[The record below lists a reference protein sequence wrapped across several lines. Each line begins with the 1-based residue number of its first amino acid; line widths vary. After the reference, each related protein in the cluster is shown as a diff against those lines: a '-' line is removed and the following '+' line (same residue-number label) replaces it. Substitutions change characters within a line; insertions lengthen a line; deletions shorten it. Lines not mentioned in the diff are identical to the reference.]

1 MVAITHLETPPS
13 SLLSHL
19 SQLHIKACTHNSF
32 HGRISRVYTHS
43 PLVTL
48 KVVRFV
54 ADDVHYTLVSPLQ
67 TNGTLDSSCIVVQLG
82 AVSV

>member
-1 MVAITHLETPPS
+1 MLVH
-13 SLLSHL
+13 
-19 SQLHIKACTHNSF
+19 SF
-32 HGRISRVYTHS
+32 HGLISRVYTHS

-67 TNGTLDSSCIVVQLG
+67 TNGHLDSSSIVV
-82 AVSV
+82 